1 MEDNRSTRKRKAIM
15 EAARAAFLQNGYLG
29 TNMDEIA
36 TAAAV
41 SKQTVYKHFSD
52 KEQLF
57 TEIIYDAMDRVID
70 ELVAGATLAVDE
82 SDDVERDLVA
92 LARQLI
98 ASIWH
103 PDVLR
108 LRRLVIGEASR
119 FPHLGETYFKQG
131 FERGITAVA
140 TSIEQLAAAGRLR
153 VDDPQLA
160 AQHLAGLILWVPLN
174 RAMFTG
180 DDQPPPDLDHYATA
194 GVHAFIAGYASP
206 LKNGVG
212 DQPHALHP
220 EDGQSG
226 RARS

>member
-1 MEDNRSTRKRKAIM
+1 MEDSRSARKRKAIL
-15 EAARAAFLQNGYLG
+15 EAGETAFLQNGYLG

-57 TEIIYDAMDRVID
+57 TEIIYAAMGRVIA
-70 ELVAGATLAVDE
+70 ELVRGATLAAHE
-82 SDDVERDLVA
+82 GDDVERDLVG
-92 LARQLI
+92 LARRLI

-108 LRRLVIGEASR
+108 LRRLVIGEAGR
-119 FPHLGETYFKQG
+119 FPHLGEAYFRQG
-131 FERGITAVA
+131 FERGIAAVA
-140 TSIEQLAAAGRLR
+140 TSIEQLAAAGRLQ

-160 AQHLAGLILWVPLN
+160 AQHFAGLILWVPLN

-180 DDQPPPDLDHYATA
+180 DDQPPPDLDHFATA
-194 GVHAFIAGYASP
+194 GVRAFLIGYAP
-206 LKNGVG
+206 
-212 DQPHALHP
+212 P
-220 EDGQSG
+220 
-226 RARS
+226 ARLEP

>member
-1 MEDNRSTRKRKAIM
+1 VAIENRSARKRKAIVT
-15 EAARAAFLQNGYLG
+15 AAETAFLENGYLG
-29 TNMDEIA
+29 TSMDEIA

-57 TEIIYDAMDRVID
+57 TEIIHATMGRVIA
-70 ELVAGATLAVDE
+70 ELVGGATLTLTE

-108 LRRLVIGEASR
+108 LRRLVIGEAGR
-119 FPHLGETYFKQG
+119 FPHLGEAYFEQG
-131 FERGITAVA
+131 FERGIAAVA
-140 TSIEQLAAAGRLR
+140 TSIEQLAAAGRLQ

-160 AQHLAGLILWVPLN
+160 AQHFAGLILWVPLN

-180 DDQPPPDLDHYATA
+180 DDQVPPDLDHFATA
-194 GVHAFIAGYASP
+194 GVRAFLAGYAP
-206 LKNGVG
+206 PG
-212 DQPHALHP
+212 H
-220 EDGQSG
+220 
-226 RARS
+226 

>member
-1 MEDNRSTRKRKAIM
+1 MLAMEDTRSARKRKAIM
-15 EAARAAFLQNGYLG
+15 EAAETAFLQNGYLG

-36 TAAAV
+36 AAAAV

-57 TEIIYDAMDRVID
+57 TEIIYATMGRVID
-70 ELVAGATLAVDE
+70 ELIRGATLDVDQ
-82 SDDVERDLVA
+82 SDDVERDLLA

-108 LRRLVIGEASR
+108 LRRLVIGEAGR
-119 FPHLGETYFKQG
+119 FPHLGETYFEQG

-140 TSIEQLAAAGRLR
+140 TSIEQLAAAGRLH
-153 VDDPQLA
+153 VDDPHLA

-180 DDQPPPDLDHYATA
+180 NDDLPPDVDHFATA
-194 GVHAFIAGYASP
+194 GVHAFLAGYAAP
-206 LKNGVG
+206 G
-212 DQPHALHP
+212 P
-220 EDGQSG
+220 
-226 RARS
+226 

>member
-1 MEDNRSTRKRKAIM
+1 MEDSRSARKRKAIM
-15 EAARAAFLQNGYLG
+15 EAAAAAFLQNGYLG

-57 TEIIYDAMDRVID
+57 TQIIHATMGRVID
-70 ELVAGATLAVDE
+70 ELVRGATLAVDQ

-108 LRRLVIGEASR
+108 LRRLVIGEAGR
-119 FPHLGETYFKQG
+119 FPHLGEAYFKQG
-131 FERGITAVA
+131 FERGIAAVA
-140 TSIEQLAAAGRLR
+140 TSIEQLAAAGRLQ

-180 DDQPPPDLDHYATA
+180 NDELPTDLDHFATA
-194 GVHAFIAGYASP
+194 AVRAFLTGYAPQDS
-206 LKNGVG
+206 
-212 DQPHALHP
+212 
-220 EDGQSG
+220 
-226 RARS
+226 

>member
-1 MEDNRSTRKRKAIM
+1 MEEAGRSARKRKAIL
-15 EAARAAFLQNGYLG
+15 EAATAAFLQNGYLG

-36 TAAAV
+36 TAAGV

-57 TEIIYDAMDRVID
+57 TEIIYETMGRVID
-70 ELVAGATLAVDE
+70 QLVRGATLSVPE
-82 SDDVERDLVA
+82 SGDVERDLVA

-108 LRRLVIGEASR
+108 LRRLVIGEAGR
-119 FPHLGETYFKQG
+119 FPHLGEAYFKQG
-131 FERGITAVA
+131 FERGIAAVA
-140 TSIEQLAAAGRLR
+140 TTIERLADAGRLHL
-153 VDDPQLA
+153 DNPQLA

-180 DDQPPPDLDHYATA
+180 DDEPPADIDHFATA
-194 GVHAFIAGYASP
+194 GVPAFLAGSA
-206 LKNGVG
+206 VG
-212 DQPHALHP
+212 ADYPVRTAGPAP
-220 EDGQSG
+220 E
-226 RARS
+226 R

>member
-1 MEDNRSTRKRKAIM
+1 MEDNRSTRKRTAIM
-15 EAARAAFLQNGYLG
+15 EAAETAFLQNGYLG

-36 TAAAV
+36 TAARV

-57 TEIIYDAMDRVID
+57 TEIIHATMGRVID
-70 ELVAGATLAVDE
+70 DLVRGATLAVDE

-108 LRRLVIGEASR
+108 LRRLVIGEAGR
-119 FPHLGETYFKQG
+119 FPHLGEAYFKQG
-131 FERGITAVA
+131 FERGIAAVA
-140 TSIEQLAAAGRLR
+140 TSIEQLAAPGRPQ
-153 VDDPQLA
+153 VDAPQPA
-160 AQHLAGLILWVPLN
+160 PHPPAGLILWMPPN

-180 DDQPPPDLDHYATA
+180 DDGPPADLDHFATA
-194 GVHAFIAGYASP
+194 GVRAFITGYAPQSALTTSP
-206 LKNGVG
+206 RN
-212 DQPHALHP
+212 
-220 EDGQSG
+220 S
-226 RARS
+226 AR

>member
-1 MEDNRSTRKRKAIM
+1 MEASRSARKRKAIV

-52 KEQLF
+52 KQQLF
-57 TEIIYDAMDRVID
+57 TEIIYDAMAQVID
-70 ELVAGATLAVDE
+70 ELVRGATLALQE

-108 LRRLVIGEASR
+108 LRRLVIGEAGR
-119 FPHLGETYFKQG
+119 FPHLGEAYFKQG
-131 FERGITAVA
+131 FQRGIAAVA
-140 TSIEQLAAAGRLR
+140 TSIEHLAAAGRLR

-160 AQHLAGLILWVPLN
+160 AQHFAGLILWVPLN

-180 DDQPPPDLDHYATA
+180 DDQPPPDLDHFATA
-194 GVHAFIAGYASP
+194 GVRAFLIGYAP
-206 LKNGVG
+206 
-212 DQPHALHP
+212 P
-220 EDGQSG
+220 
-226 RARS
+226 ARLEP